1 MSEEQVIKL
10 TEPVHYDNAEMCI
23 AGAIKAAQKYG
34 GKDISIKAKKNI
46 PISSGDVRRIYIGA
60 CFHRNLFLFSEI
72 ILRILIND
80 LQHELSKKRIE
91 LRALALFDLTSYYLL
106 RKYLTIASV

>member
-34 GKDISIKAKKNI
+34 GKDISIKAKFEEWLEVEFWI
-46 PISSGDVRRIYIGA
+46 P
-60 CFHRNLFLFSEI
+60 
-72 ILRILIND
+72 ND
-80 LQHELSKKRIE
+80 PPVIPD
-91 LRALALFDLTSYYLL
+91 DLP
-106 RKYLTIASV
+106 